1 MRRMLVASQEL
12 FQRSEGPK
20 PYWNGFKKKWEQ
32 GTGDN
37 FDIFPSSVAVIETK
51 KLGGS
56 ESCEW

>member
-1 MRRMLVASQEL
+1 MASQEL